1 MLSHVHFIIT
11 YIHEYLRVQR
21 QGFADLSIKSI
32 ILYGHLHIKKSFETT
47 DRNKTLLKIKELLV
61 YKTPIIF
68 FSYTCTVRYSV
79 LHNICSNYN
88 HLTICNSYR
97 ILKLTKNIVKRRISE
112 IN

>member
-1 MLSHVHFIIT
+1 MLSHVHLIIT
-11 YIHEYLRVQR
+11 YIHEYPRVQR

-68 FSYTCTVRYSV
+68 YSYTCTVRYSV
-79 LHNICSNYN
+79 LHNICSHYN
-88 HLTICNSYR
+88 HLVTICNSYR
-97 ILKLTKNIVKRRISE
+97 IKLTKNIVKRRISE